1 MGASGQRLRDDFER
15 CFEGLA
21 AIGRDPAGGWTRLA
35 WTAEDAAARDWFR
48 AAARARGLE
57 VDQDAAGNL
66 WAWWR
71 PAGAPAAD
79 PSAPAASK
87 PPTPAAG
94 EGVAPGAAVAVGSH
108 LDTVPN
114 GGAYDGALGVVT
126 GLVAVAELAR
136 REVTPKRPVA
146 VVAFADEEGGR
157 FGLPTFGSRVL
168 AGALDPAT
176 VLDRADQA
184 GTTLGAA
191 LAGAG
196 LDPATLGP
204 DPDRLAG
211 LAAFVELHVE
221 QGRALVDH
229 GVPVGLATAMWP
241 HGRWRLTL
249 TGEANHAGTTRL
261 QDRRDPM
268 LGLAAAILA
277 ARAAAEELGAVATLG
292 RVLVEPNSTNSVAG
306 RVQAWLDARADRDQT
321 LDWLLVAFQAAVEEA
336 AGRHGLTVDLTGES
350 RSPGVAFDARLRDR
364 LAACL
369 RDRGQEPVELP
380 TAAGHDA
387 GVLAAALPTA
397 MLFVRNPTGTSHSP
411 AERAETDDCLA
422 GVEALIAVVEELAC
436 R

>member
-1 MGASGQRLRDDFER
+1 MAEGEQRLREDFER

-48 AAARARGLE
+48 AEARTHGLE
-57 VDQDAAGNL
+57 VEQDPAGNL

-71 PAGAPAAD
+71 PPGPPAT
-79 PSAPAASK
+79 SG
-87 PPTPAAG
+87 TPATPG
-94 EGVAPGAAVAVGSH
+94 PPPGAAVAVGSH

-136 REVTPKRPVA
+136 RGVTPLRPIA

-184 GTTLGAA
+184 GTTLAAA

-221 QGRALVDH
+221 QGRGLVDH

-249 TGEANHAGTTRL
+249 TGAANHAGTTRL
-261 QDRRDPM
+261 EDRRDPM

-277 ARAAAEELGAVATLG
+277 ARAAAEELGAVATVG

-306 RVQAWLDARADRDQT
+306 RVRAWLDARADRDQT

-336 AGRHGLTVDLTGES
+336 AGRHRISVDLICES
-350 RSPGVAFDARLRDR
+350 RSPAVAFDADLRGR
-364 LAACL
+364 LATCL
-369 RDRGQEPVELP
+369 RARGQQPVELP

-411 AERAETDDCLA
+411 AERAGTADCLA
-422 GVEALIAVVEELAC
+422 GVEALAAVVEELAC

>member
-1 MGASGQRLRDDFER
+1 MSGSTDRLRDEFEA
-15 CFEGLA
+15 CFGRLA

-35 WTAEDAAARDWFR
+35 WTDEDR
-48 AAARARGLE
+48 AARAWFQSEASARGLT
-57 VDQDAAGNL
+57 VDQDPAGNL
-66 WAWWR
+66 WAWWG
-71 PAGAPAAD
+71 PAD
-79 PSAPAASK
+79 PL
-87 PPTPAAG
+87 PP
-94 EGVAPGAAVAVGSH
+94 EGDAVAVGSH

-114 GGAYDGALGVVT
+114 GGAYDGALGVVG

-136 REVTPKRPVA
+136 REVTPLRPVA

-184 GTTLGAA
+184 GITLAAA
-191 LAGAG
+191 LRDAGV
-196 LDPATLGP
+196 DPAGVGP
-204 DPDRLAG
+204 DSDRLGG
-211 LAAFVELHVE
+211 LGAFVELHVE
-221 QGRALVDH
+221 QGRGLVDH
-229 GVPVGLATAMWP
+229 GVPVGLGSAIWP

-249 TGEANHAGTTRL
+249 TGAANHAGTTRL
-261 QDRRDPM
+261 EDRRDPM

-277 ARAAAEELGAVATLG
+277 ARAAAEELGAVATVG
-292 RVLVEPNSTNSVAG
+292 RVVVEPSSTNSVAG
-306 RVQAWLDARADRDQT
+306 RVLAWLDARAGRDQT
-321 LDWLLVAFQAAVEEA
+321 LDWLLAAFQAAVEEA
-336 AGRHGLTVDLTGES
+336 AGRHGLTVDLTCES
-350 RSPGVAFDARLRDR
+350 RSPAVAFDGDLRGR

-369 RDRGQEPVELP
+369 RARGVEPVELP

-387 GVLAAALPTA
+387 GALAASVPTA

-411 AERAETDDCLA
+411 AERAEADDCLA

>member
-1 MGASGQRLRDDFER
+1 MDERLRDDFQR

-35 WTAEDAAARDWFR
+35 WTAEDRAARDWFR
-48 AAARARGLE
+48 AEARARGLE
-57 VDQDAAGNL
+57 VEQDPAGNL

-71 PAGAPAAD
+71 PAGPPAAEAA
-79 PSAPAASK
+79 PPAAE
-87 PPTPAAG
+87 AATG
-94 EGVAPGAAVAVGSH
+94 GAAEGAGGAVAVGSH
-108 LDTVPN
+108 LDTVPG
-114 GGAYDGALGVVT
+114 GGAYDGALGVVA

-136 REVTPKRPVA
+136 REVTPLRPVA

-168 AGALDPAT
+168 AGTLDPAT
-176 VLDRADQA
+176 VLDRADQD
-184 GTTLGAA
+184 GTTLAAA
-191 LAGAG
+191 LRDAG
-196 LDPATLGP
+196 LDPAAVGP
-204 DPDRLAG
+204 DPERLAG

-221 QGRALVDH
+221 QGRGLA
-229 GVPVGLATAMWP
+229 VPVGLASAIWP

-249 TGEANHAGTTRL
+249 TGAADHAGTTRL
-261 QDRRDPM
+261 PDRRDPM

-277 ARAAAEELGAVATLG
+277 ARAAAEELGAVATVG
-292 RVLVEPNSTNSVAG
+292 RALVRPNSTNSVPAQ
-306 RVQAWLDARADRDQT
+306 VLAWLDARAERDQT

-336 AGRHGLTVDLTGES
+336 AGRHGLTVELAGES
-350 RSPGVAFDARLRDR
+350 RSPAVEFDARLRGR

-369 RDRGQEPVELP
+369 RDRGLEPVELP

-387 GVLAAALPTA
+387 GVLAASLPAA

-411 AERAETDDCLA
+411 AERAELDDCVA
-422 GVEALIAVVEELAC
+422 GVEALAAVVEELAC